1 MRSTARRIGQHLLP
15 LLILA
20 ITLPIGGC
28 LPRRVA
34 DHEQWA
40 PEERIILTFS
50 HVVAEHTPK
59 GLAARKF
66 ADLVHE
72 RTGGRVEV
80 QVFPNGQL
88 VGDGEA
94 EIRALR
100 EGRVDM
106 IAPST
111 GKLAELF
118 PEWQVF
124 DLPYVFADHDAV
136 VQAMEGAIGERL
148 FKVLRRRGLMGLTM
162 WDNGFKQMTSAVRP
176 LIHPEDFAGQRFRVQ
191 PSRVL
196 VEQFRLLGATGLTI
210 GFDETY
216 RALEVG
222 QVDGQENT
230 PSNIYSKKFHEVQRY
245 MTLSNH
251 GYLGYVVIVDADR
264 WRNLDEEVREVLTWA
279 LEEATRWN
287 RENAGRLNAE
297 DLERIRASGHVEIH
311 EQTPEERAEW
321 AEALRPVFDSFL
333 TTVDDAELK
342 LALEE
347 LKRAGSPVPGNP

>member
-1 MRSTARRIGQHLLP
+1 
-15 LLILA
+15 
-20 ITLPIGGC
+20 
-28 LPRRVA
+28 VV

-40 PEERIILTFS
+40 PEERIILQFS

-59 GLAARKF
+59 GLAARRF
-66 ADLVHE
+66 ADLVYE

-80 QVFPNGQL
+80 QVFPNGSL

-100 EGRVDM
+100 EGRVDI

-111 GKLAELF
+111 AKLAELF

-124 DLPYVFADHDAV
+124 DLPYVFADHEDV
-136 VQAMEGAIGERL
+136 VRAMEGPVGERL
-148 FKVLRRRGLMGLTM
+148 FQVLRRRGLMGLTM
-162 WDNGFKQMTSAVRP
+162 WDNGFKHMTSARGP

-196 VEQFRLLGATGLTI
+196 VEQFRLLGATGIPI

-216 RALEVG
+216 RALETG

-245 MTLSNH
+245 MTLSHH

-264 WRNLDEEVREVLTWA
+264 WQNLDPEVQEALLWA
-279 LEEATRWN
+279 LEESTRWI
-287 RENAGRLNAE
+287 RENAERLNAE
-297 DLERIRASGHVEIH
+297 DLERIRASGRVEIH
-311 EQTPEERAEW
+311 EQTPEERAAW
-321 AEALRPVFDSFL
+321 VEALRPVFDSFL
-333 TTVDDAELK
+333 ATLSDDQLI

-347 LKRAGSPVPGNP
+347 LKRAGSSAPEDP